1 MPSSITYWN
10 RLEPRPRA
18 VDLGEALAARA
29 YDPAWLLARQ
39 WQLGEFQGE
48 DAGAPAYVRV
58 STSTAPLTAWGEAG
72 GAPSAL
78 HPVAPLEASLTA
90 EPPSPDDLARA
101 VEIGQTFERLLTD
114 AGAAHL
120 RPLFV
125 AAYPIPDATEE
136 DPRAARLRALWRDRA
151 IDGQALWAAIQ
162 LPVPPPP
169 PGVDLTPPPVPG
181 VPWTVGAVW
190 RGQAAAAVA
199 SLITWIERGL
209 GGPRHGTPPGW
220 QTETLS
226 AKPAAYSAVSGVV
239 PDAFTVNPDRRGDL
253 DWFAFDRRTD
263 APPPAIP
270 TGGAVKQVCAV
281 IPGPV
286 RFRGMPNERFW
297 DFEDARFPI
306 DAIRPDRRNL
316 ASMLLLDF
324 MLVHG
329 NDWYLVPFEQPCGSL
344 CASEVTVVDVFGE
357 ATDVPRAESGAVG
370 NGRFAMFAITDDSAA
385 LAPFHLVPRSCAA
398 SVQEGP
404 PIEEVRF
411 LRDEMANLVW
421 AVEHTTQG
429 TLGGGRRAADR
440 PIAPT
445 PSEAPLPPG
454 AVLRYRLQSPV
465 PRHWFPLQPVKLPAG
480 HEVALELAGLLT
492 ADAATPTVP
501 SPAGRILAT
510 DGATPLRVREEQV
523 PREGTHVRRGYRRAR
538 GADGSTYVWLA
549 RTRRTGTGEGSADLR
564 FDRAVDAPP
573 PVGT

>member
-18 VDLGEALAARA
+18 VDLSEALAARA

-72 GAPSAL
+72 GEAAPLLPA
-78 HPVAPLEASLTA
+78 APLESSLTA

-101 VEIGQTFERLLTD
+101 VEIGQTFERLLAD

-125 AAYPIPDATEE
+125 AAYPIPDTADD
-136 DPRAARLRALWRDRA
+136 DPRAARLRALWRGRA
-151 IDGQALWAAIQ
+151 IDGQALWAATR

-169 PGVDLTPPPVPG
+169 PGADPTPAPSPG
-181 VPWTVGAVW
+181 VPWTVGGVW
-190 RGQAAAAVA
+190 RGQAAAAIA
-199 SLITWIERGL
+199 SLTAWIEQGL
-209 GGPRHGTPPGW
+209 GGPGQGAPPGW
-220 QTETLS
+220 RTETLS
-226 AKPAAYSAVSGVV
+226 AAPAVYSAVSGAT
-239 PDAFTVNPDRRGDL
+239 PESFTANPDRRGDL
-253 DWFAFDRRTD
+253 DWFAFDRRLE
-263 APPPAIP
+263 APSSAIP
-270 TGGAVKQVCAV
+270 AGETLQQISAV

-344 CASEVTVVDVFGE
+344 CASEVTVIDVFGE
-357 ATDVPRAESGAVG
+357 ATDVPRAESGTAG
-370 NGRFAMFAITDDSAA
+370 NGRFAMFAIADDSAA

-398 SVQEGP
+398 AVQEGP

-429 TLGGGRRAADR
+429 ALGGGRRAADR
-440 PIAPT
+440 PSAPA

-454 AVLRYRLQSPV
+454 AALRYRLQSPV
-465 PRHWFPLQPVKLPAG
+465 PRHWFPLQPVKLAPS
-480 HEVALELAGLLT
+480 HEVVLELAGLLT
-492 ADAATPTVP
+492 TDAAAPTLPTPE
-501 SPAGRILAT
+501 GRILAA
-510 DGATPLRVREEQV
+510 GGGTPLRVREEHV

-549 RTRRTGTGEGSADLR
+549 RTRRIGTGEGSADLR
-564 FDRAVDAPP
+564 FDRAVEAPP
-573 PVGT
+573 HQP